1 MFLNFV
7 KFSCKKSAKIFSH
20 RVFSVKEGVNDM
32 KRCQECSF
40 QHESLLDNC
49 WQCGSRNVVWA
60 NVPQLALPTQAINYY
75 QSETPTVFAAQF
87 NQNTNGYNYATNN
100 FQTPPQKTSSGNK
113 VFLGI
118 AAIFTFLLLF
128 TGAGAATYLKFRA
141 RVTPVN
147 IAPVKVAEVKETE
160 FVKEK
165 ETVKNDNLSHDT
177 KLSGNPTTSTK
188 TNNRTESAEFQK
200 IWVDYNV
207 KENGR
212 LGMRVHV
219 KFKTYNMKDMRSYLG
234 IYFEKR
240 NGTMLKTKN
249 KKFASTDGQ
258 VAIYKFITPNY
269 DSTVYDDAELF
280 MPYDELNLGRGKFN
294 LTMSADVI
302 YEKGGLIDHLE
313 DYDFIYEDR

>member
-1 MFLNFV
+1 
-7 KFSCKKSAKIFSH
+7 
-20 RVFSVKEGVNDM
+20 M
-32 KRCQECSF
+32 KRCQDCNF
-40 QHESLLDNC
+40 QHEGLLDNC
-49 WQCGSRNVVWA
+49 WQCGSRNLFWA
-60 NVPQLALPTQAINYY
+60 NNPPNSNY
-75 QSETPTVFAAQF
+75 QSETPTVFGGQF
-87 NQNTNGYNYATNN
+87 NTNGYNFATNN
-100 FQTPPQKTSSGNK
+100 FQTPPKTSSGAGK
-113 VFLGI
+113 IFLGV

-128 TGAGAATYLKFRA
+128 TGVGAATYFKFRA
-141 RVTPVN
+141 RVIKDDFTTKKEE
-147 IAPVKVAEVKETE
+147 IVKQEVVKEE
-160 FVKEK
+160 IK
-165 ETVKNDNLSHDT
+165 DNNRDT

-188 TNNRTESAEFQK
+188 TNSQESAEFEK

-212 LGMRVHV
+212 LGMRIHV
-219 KFKTYNMKDMRSYLG
+219 KFKTHNMKNMRSYLG

-240 NGTMLKTKN
+240 DGTMLKTKN

-294 LTMSADVI
+294 LTMSVDVI

-313 DYDFIYEDR
+313 DYDFIYEEK